1 LIELVRK
8 LVLARG
14 RWQSYKK
21 TRVGGAV
28 DFVLDST
35 VLSTPYAMSFGGFVN
50 LATSL
55 WLGAGG
61 VVASLID
68 ANAARR
74 KKRSEPGDA
83 GELPSDMTGTSLF
96 GGGLIAGD
104 ALAALGL
111 GLIALAGLVVG

>member
-1 LIELVRK
+1 MRK
-8 LVLARG
+8 FLFTSKRWLA
-14 RWQSYKK
+14 YKK
-21 TRVGGAV
+21 TRSGGAV

-35 VLSTPYAMSFGGFVN
+35 VLSSPYAMSFGGFVN

-68 ANAARR
+68 ARAARE
-74 KKRSEPGDA
+74 KRRHVPGND

-111 GLIALAGLVVG
+111 GLIALGALVVG